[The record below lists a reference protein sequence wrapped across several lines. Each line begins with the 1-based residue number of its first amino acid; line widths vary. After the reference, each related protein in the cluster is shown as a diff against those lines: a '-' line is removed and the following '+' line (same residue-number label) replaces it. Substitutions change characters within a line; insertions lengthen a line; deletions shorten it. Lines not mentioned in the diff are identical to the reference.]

1 MAPQAV
7 DTDVWHRTT
16 VSASSKAE
24 VRAGVEEYD
33 TSIFLNI
40 THAEVASTRQVKYVL
55 IDGGGW

>member
-33 TSIFLNI
+33 TSIFLNN
-40 THAEVASTRQVKYVL
+40 TC
-55 IDGGGW
+55 